1 MTPSSCF
8 RSWFNLGLG
17 LLFLLTTGC
26 VGSVSTW
33 TVHTTSTGLPPTS
46 SLLARLPQERVAVLT
61 PLSVAGLRGNEL
73 ALGLY
78 LGEVIH
84 KVAPHW
90 TVVSEHD
97 AMSLINTHG
106 LAGLYAQ
113 MRSDAEMSHILDRD
127 ILKKVG
133 HAVGARYV
141 FQPRLAHF
149 SQTMTDRWTIPAV
162 DVLASQTRS
171 ANMRVTLKLWDTKS
185 GELIWASMAESN
197 LQSETV
203 AQDPVY
209 LEDISRVTF
218 GSMLADLLNRKTSS
232 TYTPLNHVLDL
243 LIREE
248 ASKEANAQQS
258 EPAADQEAPEKQ
270 GK

>member
-1 MTPSSCF
+1 M
-8 RSWFNLGLG
+8 
-17 LLFLLTTGC
+17 
-26 VGSVSTW
+26 GSVNTW

-46 SLLARLPQERVAVLT
+46 SLLARLSQERVVVLT

-78 LGEVIH
+78 LGDVIH
-84 KVAPHW
+84 QVAPHW
-90 TVVSEHD
+90 TVVSEH
-97 AMSLINTHG
+97 AGMSLINKHG
-106 LAGLYAQ
+106 LAGLYTQ

-127 ILKKVG
+127 ILRKVG
-133 HAVGARYV
+133 HAVGARYA

-149 SQTMTDRWTIPAV
+149 SQTMTDRWTIPAI

-171 ANMRVTLKLWDTKS
+171 AIMRVSLKLWDTKS
-185 GELIWASMAESN
+185 GELVWASMAESS

-232 TYTPLNHVLDL
+232 TYNSLNHVLDL
-243 LIREE
+243 LIQKDVPKDENGQPLE
-248 ASKEANAQQS
+248 PEVDHGAQ
-258 EPAADQEAPEKQ
+258 EGHGE
-270 GK
+270 